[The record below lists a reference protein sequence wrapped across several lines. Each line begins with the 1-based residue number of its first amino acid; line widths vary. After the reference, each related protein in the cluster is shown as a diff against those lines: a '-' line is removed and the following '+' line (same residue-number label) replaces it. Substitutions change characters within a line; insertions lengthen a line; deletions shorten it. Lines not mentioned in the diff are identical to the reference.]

1 LDSAPAIT
9 LDVPVSLAA
18 LSFSGTNYTLTGTS
32 GSLTMNAASGT
43 ASVTVTGGSQTIASA
58 MQISGGTL
66 AVVLSNSGELAI
78 SGNISDDNGVRSLML
93 AGDGSGT
100 LILSGTANTYGSSGG
115 GTIVEQG
122 TLIVNNSGAMADGSN
137 LTVGAGGTFIFDPTM
152 SGVSIDASPS
162 LRPEVVP
169 EPGTLALL
177 GVAGLVAAVAAWRRK
192 KGIRD

>member
-1 LDSAPAIT
+1 MNP
-9 LDVPVSLAA
+9 SLAA
-18 LSFSGTNYTLTGTS
+18 LSFSGTNYTLTGS

-58 MQISGGTL
+58 VEISGGSL
-66 AVVLSNSGELAI
+66 AVVLSNSGGWEFPAT
-78 SGNISDDNGVRSLML
+78 SRTTTARRSLTL

-100 LILSGTANTYGSSGG
+100 LILSGTANTYGSNGG

-122 TLIVNNSGAMADGSN
+122 TLIVNNSGAILDGSS

-152 SGVSIDASPS
+152 GGTSIDASPS

-169 EPGTLALL
+169 EPGTFALL
-177 GVAGLVAAVAAWRRK
+177 IAAGLVAVAAAWRRR
-192 KGIRD
+192 KGLGVRG